1 MPKKSI
7 KAVDVNEIENPSEL
21 VPVQE
26 RFLLA
31 STPEKTLE
39 SQTSDKDIPPCSV
52 LKQKT
57 VEGMTFFYSTEE
69 ELRQKVSH
77 ELARIQAE
85 LEANERELEDLTE
98 RGETLGLFCKAMMAF
113 PWLGEALTVYYQR
126 KEALELERC
135 YPASREVQ
143 NSFGESFR
151 LTMAPQAELASQVS
165 GIADKRLLSVNE
177 LSRYL
182 SMPVA
187 TIYTYAH
194 LGRIPASAVVHMG
207 RSLRFEKDGID
218 RWVNAEKAR
227 STRVA

>member
-31 STPEKTLE
+31 SIHEKTLE
-39 SQTSDKDIPPCSV
+39 SQTSDNDIPPCSV

-77 ELARIQAE
+77 ELDRIQAE

-98 RGETLGLFCKAMMAF
+98 RQETLGLFCKAMTAF
-113 PWLGEALTVYYQR
+113 PWLGDAIMIYGQH
-126 KEALELERC
+126 KQNLER
-135 YPASREVQ
+135 RNTMRDLQVME
-143 NSFGESFR
+143 EHLR
-151 LTMAPQAELASQVS
+151 LVSTSELASFLCIPEKTIRNWTSQKKIPHYKVGALVRFNQEEIQRWYQARKVS
-165 GIADKRLLSVNE
+165 PLSEPILND
-177 LSRYL
+177 
-182 SMPVA
+182 
-187 TIYTYAH
+187 
-194 LGRIPASAVVHMG
+194 RINSNV
-207 RSLRFEKDGID
+207 
-218 RWVNAEKAR
+218 
-227 STRVA
+227 